1 MILNRGEIEDIIKK
15 TFGNRF
21 TDDFSLQ
28 MSDEQYYCPSIQDVK
43 VILEKSTVDKRE
55 YIEEKMDCDD
65 YARILKVDF
74 IKQAYKEKKRRHP
87 YAVGV
92 IKGGKL
98 QGNIPHAI
106 NFVITD
112 KMELLLIEPQT
123 DTIKEPTNQDR
134 EIYFIDI

>member
-1 MILNRGEIEDIIKK
+1 MILTRYEIEVIIRE
-15 TFGNRF
+15 TFGTRF
-21 TDDFSLQ
+21 TDDFTLQ
-28 MSDEQYYCPSIQDVK
+28 MSDEQYHCPSLEKVK
-43 VILEKSTVDKRE
+43 AILEKSTLDKRE
-55 YIEEKMDCDD
+55 YIEEKFDCDD

-98 QGNIPHAI
+98 QGSIPHAI

-112 KMELLLIEPQT
+112 KMELFLIEPQT
-123 DTIKEPTNQDR
+123 DTIEKPTKQDR